1 MEPCD
6 LSERQRWLAKQI
18 SKLTYV
24 GIQYVHLYK
33 NRNPLV
39 IGDQTEEQNRTV
51 KNISIITN
59 EREIW
64 QVLSETHR
72 PQRQLLEEADIVFL
86 LDGVNTLKHSHQF
99 YQTNKTLKSDKTR

>member
-1 MEPCD
+1 M
-6 LSERQRWLAKQI
+6 
-18 SKLTYV
+18 
-24 GIQYVHLYK
+24 HLYK

-86 LDGVNTLKHSHQF
+86 LDGVNTLKHLHQF